1 MLNHQEMTMS
11 NEFHLKKGE
20 VSKEPVGE
28 AGELGPSEGQSL
40 KMRNFILLKILENVA
55 KVKVF

>member
-1 MLNHQEMTMS
+1 MLNVI
-11 NEFHLKKGE
+11 NLKKGE

-40 KMRNFILLKILENVA
+40 KMRNFILLKILENVV
-55 KVKVF
+55 KVKIF